1 MTNRRTGWNGI
12 VALLCVASCLVV
24 KVSGASDAKRE
35 KDGDELTSLRKAVL
49 ARFDFNQNGRLDS
62 KEKAKAYRELLSK
75 DNSDEELNGLRE
87 RLLSRFDKNA
97 NGKLERS
104 EIRAALIAVNSR
116 AKPALDEQSST
127 VVASTENRLNAK
139 QMAAAVASDPSAAVA
154 FTAQQLTTNGYDTA
168 TAEAL
173 AIQKYD
179 LNGDGVLDASE
190 MALAQAQILR
200 QLASLSTTG
209 STITTPIV
217 LATGTGTSTTGTTST
232 GSTTSGSSSGSMA
245 GGCSA
250 SGSSGTSGTSGSGTS
265 TGSGTTNSAAARFNN
280 GTFSPAF
287 ASPSIGNFGAG
298 SGGNGGR
305 RGR

>member
-1 MTNRRTGWNGI
+1 M
-12 VALLCVASCLVV
+12 ALLCVASCLVV

-35 KDGDELTSLRKAVL
+35 KDGDDLTSLRKAVL

-75 DNSDEELNGLRE
+75 DTSDEDLNGLRD
-87 RLLSRFDKNA
+87 RLLSQFDKNG

-104 EIRAALIAVNSR
+104 EVRAALIAVNSR
-116 AKPALDEQSST
+116 AKPVLDERSST
-127 VVASTENRLNAK
+127 VVASAENRLNAK
-139 QMAAAVASDPSAAVA
+139 QVAAAVASDPSAAVA
-154 FTAQQLTTNGYDTA
+154 FTAQQLTTQGYDTG

-190 MALAQAQILR
+190 MALAQSQILR
-200 QLASLSTTG
+200 QLASISTTG

-217 LATGTGTSTTGTTST
+217 LATGTGTLTTGTTST
-232 GSTTSGSSSGSMA
+232 GSGSSSGSMA
-245 GGCSA
+245 GGCSG
-250 SGSSGTSGTSGSGTS
+250 SGSSGTSGS
-265 TGSGTTNSAAARFNN
+265 TGTGTTTGSSTTNSAAARFNN
-280 GTFSPAF
+280 GAFSPAF
-287 ASPSIGNFGAG
+287 ASPGIVNFGAG
-298 SGGNGGR
+298 TGGNGGR